1 MNLTVGKSVNN
12 GRNEDRCSLACP
24 FGRAGAF
31 FSCPLSAARQN
42 DDFRSGNFLDAVRKH
57 FSGQDQKMLKI
68 GMKIIYF

>member
-12 GRNEDRCSLACP
+12 GRNEDRCSLAFP

-42 DDFRSGNFLDAVRKH
+42 DDFYSGNFLNAVRKY
-57 FSGQDQKMLKI
+57 FSGQDQKILKI
-68 GMKIIYF
+68 GMEMIYF